1 MNRKL
6 RTMRTAALVQVPL
19 LALICVATLRAAPAP
34 AAPPTRLAQAPAQAS
49 PPAAKAAAAARPAEL
64 PADVYRRECGDCHVA
79 YPARLLPAADWQRIV
94 ASLDRHFGVDA
105 SLDPATTRTVAAWL
119 ESGAGRADSTA
130 RRAGAEREMH
140 GERDEEHE
148 EEEEGEGRRGET
160 RARVVSRPPVP
171 VAPPLPSPPPARASA
186 VPAGAAGAM
195 PASAARATDAALP
208 RITSR
213 DWFRRE
219 HDEVA
224 AATWQRASIRSASNC
239 EACHTD
245 AAQGRFSERA
255 LRIPR

>member
-1 MNRKL
+1 MNPEDNS
-6 RTMRTAALVQVPL
+6 MRRAIRVQVPI
-19 LALICVATLRAAPAP
+19 LALLVVAAMRAAATPAP
-34 AAPPTRLAQAPAQAS
+34 AA
-49 PPAAKAAAAARPAEL
+49 ARPTEQ

-79 YPARLLPAADWQRIV
+79 YPARLLPATDWQRIV
-94 ASLDRHFGVDA
+94 AALDRHFGVDA

-119 ESGAGRADSTA
+119 AAGAGRAGSTA
-130 RRAGAEREMH
+130 RRSSGEREMRGVE
-140 GERDEEHE
+140 GEERE
-148 EEEEGEGRRGET
+148 EEEEGEGRRGESP
-160 RARVVSRPPVP
+160 ARV
-171 VAPPLPSPPPARASA
+171 APGPT
-186 VPAGAAGAM
+186 G
-195 PASAARATDAALP
+195 AARATEAALP

-219 HDEVA
+219 HGEVS